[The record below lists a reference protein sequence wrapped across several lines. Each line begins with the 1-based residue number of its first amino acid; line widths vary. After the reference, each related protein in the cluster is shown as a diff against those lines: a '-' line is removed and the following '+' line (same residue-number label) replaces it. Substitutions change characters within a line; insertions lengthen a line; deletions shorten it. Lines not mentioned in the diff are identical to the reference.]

1 MEIRVKI
8 GDRYETL
15 IIDDDNF
22 AILAEAIL
30 KYAKEKRLPP
40 KQPEFSGVKK

>member
-1 MEIRVKI
+1 MKIKVEIN
-8 GDRYETL
+8 GNELT
-15 IIDDDNF
+15 IDDENF

-30 KYAKEKRLPP
+30 KYAKDKRLAP